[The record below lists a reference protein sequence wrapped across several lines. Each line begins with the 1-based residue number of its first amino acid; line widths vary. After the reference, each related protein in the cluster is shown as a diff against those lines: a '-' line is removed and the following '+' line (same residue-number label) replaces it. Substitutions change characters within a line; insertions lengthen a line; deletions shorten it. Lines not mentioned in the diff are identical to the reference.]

1 MSNIIIKNYSE
12 KSFVLRGTID
22 SNSISILGGK
32 WNDRLKGGP
41 GWIFPMIKKSQ
52 VENWIENNIENKPPV
67 RPILKKDDLLN
78 ENNILNRLFSIEH
91 KLDIILQQ
99 LSNNTNN
106 SSNIEETTKMLSNII
121 LEEQEKKE
129 FCQNI
134 NEEPKL
140 KRLLKDY

>member
-67 RPILKKDDLLN
+67 RPIFKKDDLLN
-78 ENNILNRLFSIEH
+78 ENNLLNRLFSIER

-99 LSNNTNN
+99 LSNNTNS
-106 SSNIEETTKMLSNII
+106 SSNIEENTKMLSNII
-121 LEEQEKKE
+121 EEQEKKE
-129 FCQNI
+129 FYQNI

>member
-52 VENWIENNIENKPPV
+52 VENWIENNIENKSPV

-78 ENNILNRLFSIEH
+78 ENNILNRLFSIER

-106 SSNIEETTKMLSNII
+106 SSNIEENTKMLSNII
-121 LEEQEKKE
+121 LEEQEKE